1 METQNKGTIIFRSVL
16 AVIGTTVVYLLIGT
30 TLDYIITQITSQFV
44 IADCSEDCYFRYFNT
59 IFIIIALLSVAGGL
73 RSGLRAYKRLSQN
86 RV

>member
-1 METQNKGTIIFRSVL
+1 METQNKGTIILRSVL
-16 AVIGTTVVYLLIGT
+16 AVVGTTVLYLLIGT
-30 TLDYIITQITSQFV
+30 ILDYIITQITSQFV